1 MKTRLHPIF
10 IYSFSIYPCNR
21 ATTESKLVLFP
32 IQQASKSRE
41 DVLEQGIVTWK
52 MSCLR
57 RWRTNVREKDLALVG
72 YETSFMQKW
81 SGVAVYYRLLG
92 AGQNPETV

>member
-1 MKTRLHPIF
+1 MRMRPHPIF

-41 DVLEQGIVTWK
+41 DVLEQGIVTLENELLEK
-52 MSCLR
+52 M
-57 RWRTNVREKDLALVG
+57 ED
-72 YETSFMQKW
+72 
-81 SGVAVYYRLLG
+81 
-92 AGQNPETV
+92 